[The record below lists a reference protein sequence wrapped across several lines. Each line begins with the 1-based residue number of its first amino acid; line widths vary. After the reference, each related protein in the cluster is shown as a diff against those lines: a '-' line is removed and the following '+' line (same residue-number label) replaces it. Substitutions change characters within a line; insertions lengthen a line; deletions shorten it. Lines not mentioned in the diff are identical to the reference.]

1 MLREYEAI
9 LVLKNLKN
17 QEKQK
22 GWEPIEKALS
32 KRNISPKKK
41 ESWGVLKLF
50 HPVKNE
56 KKGEFHY
63 FLFKARGED
72 ISALQTE
79 LKLNI
84 NVLKCLITRVSY
96 G

>member
-1 MLREYEAI
+1 MVREYEAI
-9 LVLKNLKN
+9 LILKDLKT

-22 GWEPIEKALS
+22 AWSPIENILS

-41 ESWGVLKLF
+41 ESWGIRKLF

-63 FLFKARGED
+63 FLFKAKGED

-84 NVLKCLITRVSY
+84 NVLKCLITKV
-96 G
+96 